1 MGNDL
6 AARGLFCAIATPL
19 GSDGRVNREA
29 FQSHAAWLLAQ
40 GCDGI
45 APFGTTGEGPSFAVS
60 ERKTGLEYL
69 LQQGIDPKRIVAGA
83 GAAAVSDAIDL
94 GRHAL
99 SLGVTQLLMLPPFYF
114 KELSDDDLYGAFAR
128 IIDGIGASRLR
139 LVLYHIPQVTQVP
152 LTVNAIARLAADY
165 PAAVAGIKDSAA
177 NLEHTLMLIRRF
189 PSIRVFCG
197 AEQHL
202 PDVLQA
208 GGAGTI
214 CGLANLVPRFMRRLR
229 DTRPA
234 EAQALAS
241 GITGLADTVCD
252 GPFVS
257 RLKALMAV
265 ATGDEQWRHTA
276 SPLLPL
282 SAEGTAALLRKAR
295 TTGALQDD
303 WPGLRPAAA
312 Q

>member
-1 MGNDL
+1 MNNDL

-19 GSDGRVNREA
+19 DNDGRVNREA
-29 FQSHAAWLLAQ
+29 FQAHATHLLAE

-45 APFGTTGEGPSFAVS
+45 APFGTTGEGPSFAVA
-60 ERKTGLEYL
+60 ERKAGLEML
-69 LQQGIDPKRIVAGA
+69 LQHGIAAPRIVAGA
-83 GAAAVSDAIDL
+83 GAAAVSDAITL

-114 KELSDDDLYGAFAR
+114 KELSDDDLYAAYGA
-128 IIDGIGASRLR
+128 IIDGIGDPRLR
-139 LVLYHIPQVTQVP
+139 LVLYHIPQVPQVP
-152 LTVNAIARLAADY
+152 LTVGAIARLASDY
-165 PAAVAGIKDSAA
+165 PGIIAGIKDSAA
-177 NLEHTLMLIRRF
+177 DLGHTLTLIRRF
-189 PSIRVFCG
+189 PEIRVFCG

-229 DTRPA
+229 ETKPA
-234 EAQALAS
+234 EAQALVS
-241 GITGLADTVCD
+241 GITALADAVCD

-265 ATGDEQWRHTA
+265 TTGDEQWRHTA
-276 SPLLPL
+276 PPLLPL
-282 SAEGTAALLRKAR
+282 SAEGTAVLLRKAR
-295 TTGALQDD
+295 ATGALGDD
-303 WPGLRPAAA
+303 WPGLRPLAA